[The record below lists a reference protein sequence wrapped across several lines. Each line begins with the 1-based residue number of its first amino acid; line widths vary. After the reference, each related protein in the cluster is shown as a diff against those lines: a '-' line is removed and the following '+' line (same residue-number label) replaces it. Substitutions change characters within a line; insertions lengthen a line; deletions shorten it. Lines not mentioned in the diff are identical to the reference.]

1 MRRVFVKS
9 KLRNEEHL
17 ENVLK
22 QEFFDNLCA
31 DEYFADLV
39 ETADV
44 RETVDGE
51 RETLDRLLFRVD
63 RDHAYDRITWDE
75 FLETFTKRGKLR
87 KGEQIVFGP
96 PLKSKEEVIAETQR
110 QAQEDPEQIQFQLMR
125 KLKEKLVSKQNLVPK
140 EGKGKYD
147 ITVPEPP
154 KFLKQKPKKTIR

>member
-1 MRRVFVKS
+1 M
-9 KLRNEEHL
+9 
-17 ENVLK
+17 
-22 QEFFDNLCA
+22 CA

-63 RDHAYDRITWDE
+63 RDHAYDRITWDQ

-96 PLKSKEEVIAETQR
+96 PLKSKEEVIAET
-110 QAQEDPEQIQFQLMR
+110 
-125 KLKEKLVSKQNLVPK
+125 
-140 EGKGKYD
+140 
-147 ITVPEPP
+147 
-154 KFLKQKPKKTIR
+154 